1 MRKLFILAV
10 VAVVALTIVPAA
22 LAGNGNGPGDGTG
35 TGVCTGTGTGPGS
48 GFGPQ
53 AGGARYT
60 VNGTVTAVGTDSL
73 TVTVKS
79 GNRAVRKSIGKTVV
93 LAITADTLLYERN
106 ADRTLVNATLADFA
120 AGDRVTS
127 VGTVDLSVAADPVF
141 TAYRVTL
148 RPPVGTYPGCP
159 N

>member
-1 MRKLFILAV
+1 MRKLLILAV
-10 VAVVALTIVPAA
+10 VALAALSIVPAA
-22 LAGNGNGPGDGTG
+22 LAGNGPGDGTG
-35 TGVCTGTGTGPGS
+35 SGTCPGTGTGTGPGAGS
-48 GFGPQ
+48 GSQ
-53 AGGARYT
+53 AGGARYA
-60 VNGTVTAVGTDSL
+60 VNGTVTAIGADSL
-73 TVTVKS
+73 TITVKS
-79 GNRAVRKSIGKTVV
+79 GNRAVRKSVGNTVV